1 MKSDLG
7 MAAEEQR
14 FSILFVITHLGRGGA
29 ERQMILLAS
38 GLQNRGHRVAIAL
51 LDDEGDLAQEAR
63 ELNIDLIPVYQAK
76 RRIRLPKVL
85 RFIAAARRFDP
96 DVVHPYLP
104 RDNARV
110 TLVKPFLKGAKLVW
124 GIRSS
129 NMDCSQYGRKASLMW
144 PVVVRL
150 SPKADLIIANSW
162 SGAEHHIEQ
171 GFPKDRI
178 VVIPNG
184 IDTERFKPDP
194 ESGKE
199 FRAQNGIPSNVP
211 LIGVLGRFDPKKGQH
226 LFPEILSLVRE
237 RHPDVW
243 GVLVGQHTEQQKSTV
258 LGIAQRFGLSER
270 LKIIPASS
278 EPWAVINALDVL
290 VVPSLFGEGFPNV
303 IGEAIA
309 CGTPVAAFD
318 VGDAARILE
327 GHSEVA
333 VCGDVRQLARLASRQ
348 LPDGP
353 LIELAPQKISLTKL
367 IENSESH
374 ISVVLTQR
382 HLE

>member
-1 MKSDLG
+1 MKRDPA

-14 FSILFVITHLGRGGA
+14 FKILFVITHLGRGGA

-38 GLQNRGHRVAIAL
+38 GLQERGHRVAIAL

-129 NMDCSQYGRKASLMW
+129 NMDWSQYGRKASLMW

-184 IDTERFKPDP
+184 IDTERFSPDP
-194 ESGKE
+194 ESGKK
-199 FRAQNGIPSNVP
+199 FRAQNGIPFDVP

-243 GVLVGQHTEQQKSTV
+243 GVLVGKHTEQQKSTL
-258 LGIAQRFGLSER
+258 LGVAEDFCLGERF
-270 LKIIPASS
+270 KIITASS

-290 VVPSLFGEGFPNV
+290 LVPSLFGEGFPNV

-327 GHSEVA
+327 GYTEVA
-333 VCGDVRQLARLASRQ
+333 PPSDLREITNRASCVIAEAARMKVPLGSDSVRNLI
-348 LPDGP
+348 DG
-353 LIELAPQKISLTKL
+353 
-367 IENSESH
+367 SE
-374 ISVVLTQR
+374 QR
-382 HLE
+382 FFKVIGS